1 MPFLR
6 LDQSIDDRCH
16 HRSGDK
22 VLWWRGEWWSG
33 GAFLGLV
40 DQCTE
45 ALTKSGFSPGQRL
58 ALLLPNSPV
67 FLALCVATWRLQGTV
82 VPLNPLAGSRAIL
95 QALDFARPFAVV
107 VPQETSEEIK
117 QNLRSVTAVMASP
130 LEGPIAVEPG
140 VSHALKTPDTAVLF
154 FTSGTTGTPK
164 SVPLTHANILH
175 NVASTLQHLEELR
188 EGETLLNV
196 LPNFHAFGFTVC
208 SVLPLVGG
216 LAQVIVPTFMPA
228 ENTLNALLTSEATVV
243 VGVPTM
249 IALLLGAAAR
259 AGAQC
264 TAVKLVISGGDRFPV
279 HLDGRC
285 QEVFGVGVL
294 EGYGLTETSPVV
306 SINPATHARRLGTV
320 GSLLPGFDAQ
330 VRDTSGKVLGPGE
343 EGVLWLRGPSVTSG
357 YFEAPE
363 LSAQRFEGE
372 WFNTGDMVRLDPDG
386 YLSILERVSDLIIVS
401 GFNVFP
407 QDVESVLRTHPGV
420 RDSAVVG
427 VPHAVSG
434 EIVQAFV
441 VPNPDVPVTVRE
453 LAAFCRDRLAH
464 YKIPRSW
471 SFVDE
476 LPRSSIG
483 KILRH
488 ELRRR
493 CASPSRE

>member
-1 MPFLR
+1 MPFYR
-6 LDQSIDDRCH
+6 LDQIIDDRCN
-16 HRSGDK
+16 HRRGDK

-40 DQCTE
+40 DQCTK
-45 ALTKSGFSPGQRL
+45 ALRQSGFSSGQRL

-67 FLALCVATWRLQGTV
+67 FLALVVATWRLGGTV
-82 VPLNPLAGSRAIL
+82 APLNPLAGPKAVL
-95 QALDFARPFAVV
+95 QALEFARPFAVV
-107 VPQETSEEIK
+107 VPQETSDEVK
-117 QNLRSVTAVMASP
+117 KGLLAVTEVISSS
-130 LEGPIAVEPG
+130 LEGPLSTAQGRPHPLE
-140 VSHALKTPDTAVLF
+140 TPEIAVLF

-164 SVPLTHANILH
+164 SVPLTHANVMD
-175 NVASTLQHLEELR
+175 NVAGTIHHLEGLQ
-188 EGETLLNV
+188 EGETILNV

-208 SVLPLVGG
+208 SILPLAEG
-216 LAQVIVPTFMPA
+216 LPQVIMPSFMPA
-228 ENTLNALLTSEATVV
+228 ENTLHALIAAEVSVV

-259 AGAQC
+259 AGVQC
-264 TAVKLVISGGDRFPV
+264 PSVKLAVSGGDRFPV

-285 QEVFGVGVL
+285 QEIFGVGIQ

-306 SINPATHARRLGTV
+306 SINSTARQRRLGTV
-320 GSLLPGFDAQ
+320 GSLLPGYEAQ
-330 VRDTSGKVLGPGE
+330 VRDVTGKVLPPEE
-343 EGVLWLRGPSVTSG
+343 EGVLWLRGPSVASG
-357 YFEAPE
+357 YFDAPD
-363 LSAQRFEGE
+363 LTAQRFDDG
-372 WFNTGDMVRLDPDG
+372 WFNTGDMVRFDSEG

-407 QDVESVLRTHPGV
+407 QDVEVVLRTHPGV

-441 VPNPDVPVTVRE
+441 VPNHESPVTVRE
-453 LAAFCRDRLAH
+453 LAAFCRDRMAH

-471 SFVDE
+471 TFVDE

-483 KILRH
+483 KVLKH

-493 CASPSRE
+493 CSSSTEK

>member
-45 ALTKSGFSPGQRL
+45 ALTKSGFSSGQRL

-67 FLALCVATWRLQGTV
+67 FLALCVATWRLKGTV
-82 VPLNPLAGSRAIL
+82 APLNPLAGSRAVL
-95 QALDFARPFAVV
+95 QALEFARPFAVV
-107 VPQETSEEIK
+107 VPQETSEDVK
-117 QNLRSVTAVMASP
+117 KNLRTVTSVLVSP
-130 LEGPIAVEPG
+130 LEGPISAEPG
-140 VSHALKTPDTAVLF
+140 ISHTLETPETAVLF

-164 SVPLTHANILH
+164 SVPLTHANILD
-175 NVASTLQHLEELR
+175 NVAGTLQHLEGLR

-208 SVLPLVGG
+208 SMLPLVGG
-216 LAQVIVPTFMPA
+216 LAQVIMPTFMPA
-228 ENTLNALLTSEATVV
+228 ENTLNALLASEASVV

-259 AGAQC
+259 GGVQC
-264 TAVKLVISGGDRFPV
+264 PSVKMIVSGGDRFPV

-306 SINPATHARRLGTV
+306 SINPAAHNRRLGTV
-320 GSLLPGFDAQ
+320 GSLLPGFEAQ
-330 VRDTSGKVLGPGE
+330 VRNAAGEILAPGD

-357 YFEAPE
+357 YFDAPD
-363 LSAQRFEGE
+363 LTAQRFDGG
-372 WFNTGDMVRLDPDG
+372 WFNTGDMVRLDADG

-420 RDSAVVG
+420 RDIAVVG

-441 VPNPDVPVTVRE
+441 VPNPEVPVTVRE

-471 SFVDE
+471 AFVDE
-476 LPRSSIG
+476 FPRSSIG
-483 KILRH
+483 KVLRH

-493 CASPSRE
+493 GISSPQE